1 MIIKFIRG
9 DVMMS
14 AKTKIEAGKEKPE
27 IKRRYSIGEEIG
39 NAVTHG
45 VGTALA
51 IAALVLLIVRA
62 ARYAPVAYKALYVT
76 GFTLFGSSLILLYL
90 FSTLYHALPLKAKGV
105 FGKFDHISIY
115 VLIAG
120 TYTGFCLGPL
130 HSSMAIWLLA
140 AVWATAVIGIVFY
153 AIFGSKVRILSVIT
167 YILMGW
173 MVLWMIKPVYY
184 ILPTLSFRFL
194 WIGGACYTL
203 GCIFYAMK
211 RLKWMHFIWH
221 IFVLAGSI
229 MHFFSLIFS
238 I

>member
-1 MIIKFIRG
+1 MVSSKAKHSSEIK
-9 DVMMS
+9 
-14 AKTKIEAGKEKPE
+14 KTEL
-27 IKRRYSIGEEIG
+27 KRRYTIGEEIG

-45 VGTALA
+45 VGTGLA
-51 IAALVLLIVRA
+51 IAALILLIVRA
-62 ARYAPVAYKALYVT
+62 STCAPLEYKALYVV
-76 GFTLFGSSLILLYL
+76 GFTLFGSSLVLLYL

-130 HSSMAIWLLA
+130 HSAMAIWLLS
-140 AVWATAVIGIVFY
+140 AVWAIAIVGIVFY
-153 AIFGSKVRILSVIT
+153 AIFGSRVRILSVIT

-173 MVLWMIKPVYY
+173 LVIWMIKPVYY
-184 ILPTLSFRFL
+184 VLPRVSFRFL
-194 WIGGACYTL
+194 LIGGGCYTL
-203 GCIFYAMK
+203 GCLFYAMK
-211 RLKWMHFIWH
+211 RLSWMHFIWH

-229 MHFFSLIFS
+229 MHFFSLMFS